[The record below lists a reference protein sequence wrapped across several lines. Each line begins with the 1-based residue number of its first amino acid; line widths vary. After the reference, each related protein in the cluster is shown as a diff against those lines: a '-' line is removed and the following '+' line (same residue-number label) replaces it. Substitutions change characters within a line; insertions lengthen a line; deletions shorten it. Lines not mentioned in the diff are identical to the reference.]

1 MKHYLF
7 LVILA
12 ISTFFTSCEKESI
25 APDFSLAVNPANIVS
40 VNSDTVVIYK
50 GSPVEFLLAG
60 NPDNI
65 TFFSGENSHAYVNRF
80 RLKAPGTPKLDF
92 IYNSRQVTATQ
103 SLDVLASADFAGKY
117 DSISIKAAKWDTL
130 TPPDMKAYLNTNVAK
145 VISTIDLSKY
155 AANPVYIAYRLVIN
169 SSVRFSYPTFS
180 SLLIRNF
187 QADGSSSAV
196 VNGFS
201 TAGMSFVTLSEN
213 AAWKAIG
220 AGSSYWKLS
229 GTTLTVNTS
238 PFVPS
243 TDGKSHELW
252 AVSKVIYLDAVMPD
266 TGVSAKNIF
275 EPVNNYSYT
284 YATTGT
290 YTVSFVATNTG
301 ADGILGSTVK
311 EVIVKVI
318 DKPTL

>member
-1 MKHYLF
+1 MKHYIF

-12 ISTFFTSCEKESI
+12 FSTFLTSCENETI
-25 APDFSLAVNPANIVS
+25 APDFSLSVNPANIVC

-65 TFFSGENSHAYVNRF
+65 TFFSGENSHAYANRF
-80 RLKAPGTPKLDF
+80 RLKAPGVPKLDF
-92 IYNSRQVTATQ
+92 NYNSRQVTATQ
-103 SLDVLASADFAGKY
+103 SLDVLASADFSGKY
-117 DSISIKAAKWDTL
+117 DSISIKTAKWDTL
-130 TPPDMKAYLNTNVAK
+130 TPPDMKAYRNTDAPK

-169 SSVRFSYPTFS
+169 SSVRYSYPTFS
-180 SLLIRNF
+180 SLLIRNY
-187 QADGSSSAV
+187 QTGGSTSAV
-196 VNGFS
+196 VDGFPA
-201 TAGMSFVTLSEN
+201 AGMSFVTLSEN
-213 AAWKAIG
+213 KTWKASG

-243 TDGKSHELW
+243 TDGKLHELW
-252 AVSKVIYLDAVMPD
+252 AVSKVLYLDAVMPD

-290 YTVSFVATNTG
+290 YTITFVATNNG
-301 ADGILGSTVK
+301 ANGILGSTVK
-311 EVIVKVI
+311 EIVLKVI
-318 DKPTL
+318 DKPAV